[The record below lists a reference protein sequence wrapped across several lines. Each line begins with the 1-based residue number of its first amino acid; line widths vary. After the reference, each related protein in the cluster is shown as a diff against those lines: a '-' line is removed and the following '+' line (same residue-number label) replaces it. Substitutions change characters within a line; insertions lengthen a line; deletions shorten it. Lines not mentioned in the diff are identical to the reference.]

1 MSTVMQFLE
10 LLFPPLVFTFT
21 ASGMAAMGLQSRVS
35 AVIAVFK
42 NKNAMA
48 LIIVWGW
55 VVGPALAYLIAW
67 GLPLA
72 EPFVIGLL
80 LYSLAPCA
88 PFLPVMVG
96 TARGD
101 VSFAAALV
109 PIVAVGTVVFM
120 PLMGPMMITGLTI
133 SAWGLAKVLL
143 MYILIPLTLGAAL
156 LHFAAAAATK
166 IFPVVNVIAKITT
179 ALTPVV
185 AIVIY
190 FRDMLATAASFALLS
205 MTVFMVVMGLITYR
219 FGFGLRQNQR
229 SVMSLGM
236 LTRNGSVVLIT
247 AMALS
252 NVDPD
257 LITYIIIF
265 VIASIVVAAIAAR
278 IFGKRAGEN
287 AAGNTI

>member
-1 MSTVMQFLE
+1 MSEIVQFLE
-10 LLFPPLVFTFT
+10 VIFTPLVFTFT
-21 ASGMAAMGLQSRVS
+21 VSGMAVMGLQSKIS
-35 AVIAVFK
+35 EVIAALK
-42 NKNAMA
+42 DKRTLA
-48 LIIVWGW
+48 LILVWGW
-55 VVGPALAYLIAW
+55 VVGPALGYLITMV
-67 GLPLA
+67 LPLA
-72 EPFVIGLL
+72 EPYVIGLL

-96 TARGD
+96 IARGD

-120 PLMGPMMITGLTI
+120 PLMGPLMITGLTI

-143 MYILIPLTLGAAL
+143 MYILIPLIFGAAL

-179 ALTPVV
+179 ALTPLV

-190 FRDMLATAASFALLS
+190 FRDMLATVGSFALLS

-247 AMALS
+247 AMALP

>member
-1 MSTVMQFLE
+1 MQFLE

-21 ASGMAAMGLQSRVS
+21 ASGMATMGLQSRVS
-35 AVIAVFK
+35 AMIAAFK

-120 PLMGPMMITGLTI
+120 PLMGPMMIEGLMI
-133 SAWGLAKVLL
+133 SGWGLAKVLL
-143 MYILIPLTLGAAL
+143 MYILIPLIFGAAL
-156 LHFAAAAATK
+156 RHFVDTAATK
-166 IFPVVNVIAKITT
+166 IFPVINVIAKITT

-185 AIVIY
+185 AGGQLCPPFY
-190 FRDMLATAASFALLS
+190 D
-205 MTVFMVVMGLITYR
+205 
-219 FGFGLRQNQR
+219 
-229 SVMSLGM
+229 SLHGGDR
-236 LTRNGSVVLIT
+236 TG
-247 AMALS
+247 
-252 NVDPD
+252 NV
-257 LITYIIIF
+257 
-265 VIASIVVAAIAAR
+265 
-278 IFGKRAGEN
+278 
-287 AAGNTI
+287 

>member
-1 MSTVMQFLE
+1 MSEIVQFLE
-10 LLFPPLVFTFT
+10 VIFTPLVFAFT
-21 ASGMAAMGLQSRVS
+21 VSGMATMGLQSRVS
-35 AVIAVFK
+35 AMIAAFK

-120 PLMGPMMITGLTI
+120 PLMGPMMIEGLMI
-133 SAWGLAKVLL
+133 SGWGLAKVLL
-143 MYILIPLTLGAAL
+143 IYILIPLIFGAAL
-156 LHFAAAAATK
+156 RHFTDTAATK
-166 IFPVVNVIAKITT
+166 ILPVINVIAKITT

-185 AIVIY
+185 AIVLY
-190 FRDMLATAASFALLS
+190 YRDMLDTVGSFALLS
-205 MTVFMVVMGLITYR
+205 MTVFMVVIGLATYR
-219 FGFGLRQNQR
+219 FGFGLKRNQR

-236 LTRNGSVVLIT
+236 LTRNGSVVLI
-247 AMALS
+247 AAVAIP
-252 NVDPD
+252 NAEPA
-257 LITYIIIF
+257 LITYIVMF

-278 IFGKRAGEN
+278 VLGKMARATV
-287 AAGNTI
+287 AGDTT